1 MLTVDFARLGLRPGE
16 RLLDLGCGGG
26 RHAFEAFRRGARV
39 VALDR
44 NAGDVKD
51 VVAMLAAMHMAG
63 EAGVHMAGEAGVR
76 MAGEAGSGV
85 LAGEAGSGVL
95 GTAVNGDALALPFP
109 TGSFDRV
116 VAAEV
121 LEHVPADGA
130 AVAELARVLRPGG
143 TLAVTVPRWF
153 PERVC
158 WALSSDY
165 HAPAVPDGH
174 VRIYRRRG
182 LAALLREAGMR
193 VAGSHS
199 AHALHSPYWW
209 LKCAVGI
216 GRDDVWAVRQYHRF
230 LVWDITTGP
239 PAVRRLERALDP
251 VLGKSLVVYAEKP
264 GG

>member
-1 MLTVDFARLGLRPGE
+1 VLTVDFTRLGLRPGE

-39 VALDR
+39 TALDR
-44 NAGDVKD
+44 NGGEVKD
-51 VVAMLAAMHMAG
+51 VVGMFEAMRTAG
-63 EAGVHMAGEAGVR
+63 EAGTGGV
-76 MAGEAGSGV
+76 
-85 LAGEAGSGVL
+85 
-95 GTAVNGDALALPFP
+95 GTAVNGDALALPFAD
-109 TGSFDRV
+109 GAFDRV
-116 VAAEV
+116 IAAEV
-121 LEHVPADGA
+121 LEHVPADRT

-174 VRIYRRRG
+174 VRIYRSRG
-182 LAALLREAGMR
+182 LGAVLGAAGMR
-193 VAGSHS
+193 VVGSHG

-209 LKCAVGI
+209 LKCAVGV

-230 LVWDITTGP
+230 LVWDITAGP
-239 PAVRRLERALDP
+239 RAVRRLERGLDP
-251 VLGKSLVVYAEKP
+251 VLGKSLVMYAEKP